1 MQALFFK
8 GVFYMRVLLVEDD
21 QMLGK
26 ATLAGLRTA
35 FAVDWL
41 TNAEDAEAAIRAQ
54 PYALL
59 VLDINLPGESGLDL
73 LKRLRRANDTT
84 PCLFLTARDAVY
96 HRIEGLNAGA
106 DDYLVKPFDLHEL
119 LARCAALI
127 RRAHGRATPVIRHG
141 ELTLDPLA
149 KTVHVGTQPVMLSAR
164 EFAIAECLLSNI
176 GHVMSKQQIE
186 SSIYDWGSDDIG
198 SNTVEVHISALR
210 RKLGKDFIKTI
221 RNIGY
226 VIEP

>member
-1 MQALFFK
+1 MMVTL
-8 GVFYMRVLLVEDD
+8 MRVLLVEDD
-21 QMLGK
+21 DMLGK

-41 TNAEDAEAAIRAQ
+41 KNAEDAEAAIRTH
-54 PYALL
+54 PYDLF
-59 VLDINLPGESGLDL
+59 VFDINLPGETGLDL
-73 LKRLRRANDTT
+73 LRRLRGNNNQT

-106 DDYLVKPFDLHEL
+106 DDYLVKPFDLNEL

-141 ELTLDPLA
+141 DLVLDPLA
-149 KTVHVGTQPVMLSAR
+149 KTVRLGTAPIALSAR

-186 SSIYDWGSDDIG
+186 SSIYDWSSDDIG

-210 RKLGKDFIKTI
+210 RKLGRDFIKTI